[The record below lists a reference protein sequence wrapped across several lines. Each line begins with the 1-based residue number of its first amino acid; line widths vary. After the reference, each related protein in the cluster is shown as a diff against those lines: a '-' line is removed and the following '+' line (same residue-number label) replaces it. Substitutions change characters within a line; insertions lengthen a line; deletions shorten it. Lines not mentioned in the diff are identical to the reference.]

1 MSRITLTL
9 QLKKK
14 NMGERRKMGSY
25 WQNNCQK
32 RNCEIL
38 TLVMGATSISFALSP
53 SPVEPICHA
62 RQKKKKEINMLI

>member
-1 MSRITLTL
+1 
-9 QLKKK
+9 
-14 NMGERRKMGSY
+14 MGERRKMGSY

-62 RQKKKKEINMLI
+62 RQKKKKGN